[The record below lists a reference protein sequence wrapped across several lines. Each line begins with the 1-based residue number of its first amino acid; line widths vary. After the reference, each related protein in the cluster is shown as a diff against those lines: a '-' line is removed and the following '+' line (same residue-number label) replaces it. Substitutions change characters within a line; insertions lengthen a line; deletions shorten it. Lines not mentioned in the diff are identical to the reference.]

1 LNERR
6 EIMKRL
12 IVAVTVALMFHN
24 SISSLA
30 ETETMLQTPP
40 PVPIETLTA
49 ADQDSTS
56 SSESVV
62 SESPVAQNQVLLEFE
77 VYRVEGDISFEATR
91 LQIHPLPPDTVA
103 EENAGSTKGS
113 LLLFTAAKL
122 RLGGVSLV
130 ADATGWRWS
139 GKDLPPQG
147 SGIERI
153 ASPKIMVLVGQ
164 AFQLEIGSREPIE
177 YFERRADGLFEFRK
191 SDEVT
196 GLKLSCTVEKGK
208 DECLILRDLT
218 IKLASI
224 ENRVPIEGVS
234 LDVGQPIVRTQE
246 SVFTVAIKL
255 DECQGMLLRSERYGS
270 LLIRLRVSSVQPDNA

>member
-1 LNERR
+1 
-6 EIMKRL
+6 MKKL
-12 IVAVTVALMFHN
+12 IVTIACAGMFHGP
-24 SISSLA
+24 IFGSS
-30 ETETMLQTPP
+30 ETETMPQTRL

-49 ADQDSTS
+49 GEQDPNGV

-62 SESPVAQNQVLLEFE
+62 SESSAAQNQVFLEFE
-77 VYRVEGDISFEATR
+77 VYRVEGDVSFQATQ

-103 EENAGSTKGS
+103 EDNPRRTKGS
-113 LLLFTAAKL
+113 VLLFTAGEL

-147 SGIERI
+147 SGVEQI
-153 ASPKIMVLVGQ
+153 ARPKIMVLAGQ
-164 AFQLEIGSREPIE
+164 AFQMEIGSRQPIE
-177 YFERRADGLFEFRK
+177 YFERRPDGLFEFKK
-191 SDEVT
+191 SDEKT
-196 GLKLSCTVEKGK
+196 GLSLSCTVEEEKKG
-208 DECLILRDLT
+208 CVLLRDLT

-224 ENRVPIEGVS
+224 ENRVPVEGVS

-246 SVFTVAIKL
+246 SVLTVTIKL
-255 DECQGMLLRSERYGS
+255 DEYQGMLLRSERYGS